1 MSYKDLRISV
11 YYEGEWRGRV
21 HPDPARHRYIAWL
34 DIRDGDPVP
43 NGAAALLGYGDTHQA
58 AVEDALANYDRTF
71 CAAPELR
78 RGAGDL
84 RFYLGDPI
92 P

>member
-34 DIRDGDPVP
+34 DIRDGDPLP

-84 RFYLGDPI
+84 RFGDPI
-92 P
+92 HD